1 MYGSAPQRLGIVIL
15 WKRYSAGNS
24 RRYRAP
30 DAAADLSPELNDNNP
45 RCEVMMRSLLK
56 FILIIGVIGS
66 LVYLLRAR
74 EPSSGTHADARDR
87 TDSLTKADKLAPPSL
102 SAPVPKLPAQKKVAD
117 DTQVDS
123 EQAALVN
130 VMKGAIAARHGG
142 VLPKTL
148 FDEDARAASQAAT
161 NWQAKQ
167 PEQKIKHK
175 QSSSERHN

>member
-1 MYGSAPQRLGIVIL
+1 
-15 WKRYSAGNS
+15 
-24 RRYRAP
+24 
-30 DAAADLSPELNDNNP
+30 
-45 RCEVMMRSLLK
+45 MMRSLLK
-56 FILIIGVIGS
+56 FLIIGVIGS
-66 LVYLLRAR
+66 LVYLLRASG
-74 EPSSGTHADARDR
+74 PSSGTHADAQDR

-102 SAPVPKLPAQKKVAD
+102 SAPVPKLPPQKKIDD

-148 FDEDARAASQAAT
+148 SDEDAKAASQAAIK
-161 NWQAKQ
+161 WQAKQ
-167 PEQKIKHK
+167 PEEKTKRK